1 MPRGGEIRNERGS
14 GETGRLLLLQYEG
27 EERRERADGLRAL
40 GFEVVTADPFDLHW
54 PKMIA
59 GGKWAAVVI
68 DMGCMND
75 IAVEVAAELEENAEP
90 LRIPIVLTGSPDRDA
105 DELPTPLRDSKRIA
119 SDAELAELLAQLW

>member
-1 MPRGGEIRNERGS
+1 MPRGGETVRV
-14 GETGRLLLLQYEG
+14 LLLQREG
-27 EERRERADGLRAL
+27 EERRERAEGLRVL

-68 DMGCMND
+68 DMECMGD

-90 LRIPIVLTGSPDRDA
+90 LRIPIVLAGSPDRDA
-105 DELPTPLRDSKRIA
+105 AELPTPLREGKRTA

>member
-1 MPRGGEIRNERGS
+1 MLRS
-14 GETGRLLLLQYEG
+14 GETVRVLLLQREG
-27 EERRERADGLRAL
+27 EERRERAEGLRAL

-68 DMGCMND
+68 DMGCMKD

-105 DELPTPLRDSKRIA
+105 DELPTPLRDGARVS
-119 SDAELAELLAQLW
+119 SEGELANILARLK